1 MANVLIQNL
10 IFMKRRIVDFHKD
23 EEGDWVAD
31 LECGHTQHVRHN
43 PPWMMRPWVTT
54 PAGRAQY
61 IGHHLDCKECDIP
74 KKDDI

>member
-1 MANVLIQNL
+1 
-10 IFMKRRIVDFHKD
+10 MKRRIVDFHKD

-61 IGHHLDCKECDIP
+61 IGHQLDCKECDISN
-74 KKDDI
+74 KDDI